1 VLDERDRP
9 GAPLVAVISASLA
22 RAAFPSES
30 PLGQHLRLGGSD
42 AAPPYTIVGVVGDV
56 KQQSLAVNQ
65 AQAVYITATQ
75 WRWVDSVMSIVV
87 RARSDAAA
95 LAPAVRQAI
104 WSVDKDQPIV
114 RVATMDEL
122 VAATAAE
129 RRFLVILFEVFAIAA
144 LLLAAAGIYGVL
156 AGSVTER
163 TREIGIRAVLG
174 ASRGMI
180 VALVIR
186 QGLALTGLGVAIGL
200 GGAVFASQG
209 LVAMLF
215 SVSHLDPV
223 TYAGVVVLLVVVA
236 LLACAVPAW
245 RASRVDPAQAIKA
258 E

>member
-1 VLDERDRP
+1 
-9 GAPLVAVISASLA
+9 
-22 RAAFPSES
+22 
-30 PLGQHLRLGGSD
+30 
-42 AAPPYTIVGVVGDV
+42 
-56 KQQSLAVNQ
+56 
-65 AQAVYITATQ
+65 
-75 WRWVDSVMSIVV
+75 
-87 RARSDAAA
+87 
-95 LAPAVRQAI
+95 
-104 WSVDKDQPIV
+104 
-114 RVATMDEL
+114 
-122 VAATAAE
+122 
-129 RRFLVILFEVFAIAA
+129 
-144 LLLAAAGIYGVL
+144 
-156 AGSVTER
+156 
-163 TREIGIRAVLG
+163 VLG